1 MSLFPIFLKLTGRP
15 CIVIG
20 AGGLAESKIESLR
33 AANARVIVIAPRAS
47 ARIIEMANSGE
58 LIWLQREYATGD
70 LAGQFLAVAATDV
83 PAVNRAVFAE
93 AEAAGVLVNAVD
105 DPPFCDFYFPSVV
118 RRGDLQI
125 AISTAGASPAL
136 AQRLRK
142 EINALLP
149 LDAGDWLAELGNL
162 RREVLQLEPLN
173 EARRELLHQLA
184 SREVCGYDGC
194 PSRAMAR
201 AHALTNPMVKYSG
214 ANLTHRETAAM
225 NGSPGMSGRPSQ
237 VSESRPGAPLS
248 GVTGEPV
255 EGWDDSLG
263 PIETSPIESEP

>member
-20 AGGLAESKIESLR
+20 AGNLAESKVESLL
-33 AANARVIVIAPRAS
+33 AANGQVTVIAPRANE
-47 ARIIEMANSGE
+47 RIVALADGGE
-58 LIWLQREYATGD
+58 ITWHQREYAQGD
-70 LAGQFLAVAATDV
+70 IAGHFLAIAATNN

-93 AEAAGVLVNAVD
+93 AEASGILVNAVD

-149 LDAGDWLAELGNL
+149 LDTGDWLTELGNL
-162 RREVLQLEPLN
+162 RREVLQMEPLN
-173 EARRELLHQLA
+173 EARKELLHQLA

-194 PSRAMAR
+194 PSRQLAR
-201 AHALTNPMVKYSG
+201 RHALTNPLPATDG
-214 ANLTHRETAAM
+214 
-225 NGSPGMSGRPSQ
+225 P
-237 VSESRPGAPLS
+237 ES
-248 GVTGEPV
+248 
-255 EGWDDSLG
+255 
-263 PIETSPIESEP
+263 TS